1 MNTPRDST
9 GAQGASPWA
18 PSIHNPIRSVSACQ
32 PQPSNP
38 LLRCEHLS
46 PCSRLGRPLTILA
59 LALLGSKRCLLRES
73 FEKLTSLS
81 LSFNRLK
88 LLFLASQ

>member
-1 MNTPRDST
+1 MNTTRDSNGT
-9 GAQGASPWA
+9 QGASPRS

-32 PQPSNP
+32 PQPSNH
-38 LLRCEHLS
+38 LLCEHLS
-46 PCSRLGRPLTILA
+46 PCSRLRRLLTILA
-59 LALLGSKRCLLRES
+59 LALLGSKQCLLRES

-88 LLFLASQ
+88 LLLLASQ